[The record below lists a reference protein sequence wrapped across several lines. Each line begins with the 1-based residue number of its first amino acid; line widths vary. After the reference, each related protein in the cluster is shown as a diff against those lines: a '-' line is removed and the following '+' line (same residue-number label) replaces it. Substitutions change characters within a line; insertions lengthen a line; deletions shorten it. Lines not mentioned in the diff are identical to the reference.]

1 MIKEDLKN
9 FTKDELEDIFIDLIN
24 DMETNGN
31 RYMDEYKKD
40 NDRLEFY
47 TYGGA
52 LLTRVNF
59 IKWKVLLK
67 NSKQING

>member
-1 MIKEDLKN
+1 MVKEDLKN
-9 FTKDELEDIFIDLIN
+9 FTKDELEDIFVDLIN

-31 RYMDEYKKD
+31 RYMDDYKKD

-47 TYGGA
+47 TYGAG

-59 IKWKVLLK
+59 IKAKVLLK
-67 NSKQING
+67 NSNQNL